1 MVDPLNEDKRT
12 QGKPIFQIK
21 PKLAKAENVK
31 SKHYKNAVSHS
42 S

>member
-12 QGKPIFQIK
+12 QGKPILQIK
-21 PKLAKAENVK
+21 LKLAKAENVK